1 MDKVLVLGHRGKL
14 GHALMQAFGAD
25 CQVEGRSR
33 SDRFDA
39 GDFAQ
44 VRTLLET
51 TQPRIVANAI
61 ACTGLDACE
70 RDPQQAFQLNALLP
84 GYLARCSREMGFLL
98 LHFSSDAVFDGT
110 KAEGGYSED
119 DLPSPVNVYGA
130 SKLEGDVWAA
140 AETERHYVFRLSVL
154 AGECQGPGQFLEK
167 MIARARSGQTLQVSN
182 DIFCSPSYVRDVA
195 EAVRAA
201 VDSGLPFGLYHTA
214 NTGCASLW
222 ELVDAAVRELGLEA
236 PVLPVSHETFPS
248 RARKA
253 LYTPLTSV
261 KQAPLRPWREAIR
274 DYCRREGWSQVL

>member
-98 LHFSSDAVFDGT
+98 LHFSSDAVFDGRKET
-110 KAEGGYSED
+110 GPYLESD
-119 DLPSPVNVYGA
+119 RPMPVNVYGR
-130 SKLEGDVWAA
+130 SKLDGDCLVE
-140 AETERHYVFRLSVL
+140 AEALEYYIFRLSVL
-154 AGECQGPGQFLEK
+154 VGTSPRGPQFLER
-167 MIARARSGQTLQVSN
+167 MINQARTGISPRVAH
-182 DIFCSPSYVRDVA
+182 DIVCSPSYALDVA
-195 EAVRAA
+195 DAVRAA
-201 VDSGLPFGLYHTA
+201 VVSGRPFGLYHLA
-214 NTGCASLW
+214 NAGQASLW
-222 ELVDAAVRELGLEA
+222 ELVDEAVRCLGLNL
-236 PVLPVSHETFPS
+236 PVLQVSHDVFPS
-248 RARKA
+248 IARKA
-253 LYTPLTSV
+253 LVTPLGSERMES
-261 KQAPLRPWREAIR
+261 LRPWREALR
-274 DYCRREGWSQVL
+274 ASLREAT